1 MMSSKRSRRLFP
13 VAATATIAALSLTGC
28 LDSGGSA
35 VGDDGEVTLR
45 LATTQTRDAP
55 ENIGLWQLVERLE
68 ETAPWINI
76 EYVGGPEAI
85 TPNDAAENVQ
95 SGALDMA
102 SVSSA
107 YYTQVLPESEVFDL
121 TPNDPIVDRES
132 GALDLINEWH
142 NEVGLHVLGVTVS
155 EMAYMFHFGER
166 WQELDP
172 ENLDLSGFL
181 MRGGPT
187 QQPMLEAMGAEVVNM
202 PVSEI
207 YTAMERGTI
216 DGFAAGNNGMYAL
229 GIAEP
234 IEASYLVPYLTIR
247 YPLLM
252 NLNTWESLDERTQDA
267 LAEAMTEL
275 ETELPAL
282 YEPIIQDEYDQWA
295 EDGKEALIPSPEA
308 ADAFQE
314 QAREIGWELLEA
326 RVERVGDL
334 REIYESAQ

>member
-1 MMSSKRSRRLFP
+1 MSNTLFRR
-13 VAATATIAALSLTGC
+13 AAAGIASASIITLAFTGC
-28 LDSGGSA
+28 LGSGGATTSP
-35 VGDDGEVTLR
+35 DGEVTLR
-45 LATTQTRDAP
+45 LATTQTKDAP
-55 ENIGLWQLVERLE
+55 ENLGLWEFVETLE
-68 ETAPWINI
+68 ETAPWITI

-95 SGALDMA
+95 TGALDMA

-132 GALDLINEWH
+132 GALDMINEWH
-142 NEVGLHVLGVTVS
+142 NEVGLQVLGVTVS

-166 WQELDP
+166 WKELDP
-172 ENLDLSGFL
+172 EDLDLSGFM

-234 IEASYLVPYLTIR
+234 IQASYLVPYLTIR

-252 NLNTWESLDERTQDA
+252 NLDTWNSLDERSQTA
-267 LAEAMTEL
+267 LVEAMTEL
-275 ETELPAL
+275 ETNLPTL

-295 EDGKEALIPSPEA
+295 ADGKEALIPSDDA
-308 ADAFQE
+308 AEAFQVE
-314 QAREIGWELLEA
+314 AREIGWELLSN
-326 RVERVGDL
+326 RVERTSEL
-334 REIYESAQ
+334 RGIYEGSN

>member
-1 MMSSKRSRRLFP
+1 MSPNRNRRLLIG
-13 VAATATIAALSLTGC
+13 VAACSLFTFALTGC
-28 LDSGGSA
+28 LDSGGA
-35 VGDDGEVTLR
+35 QTNAEGEVTLR
-45 LATTQTRDAP
+45 LATTQTKDAP
-55 ENIGLWQLVERLE
+55 ENLGLWEFVETLE

-95 SGALDMA
+95 TGALDMA

-107 YYTQVLPESEVFDL
+107 YYTQLLPESEVFDL

-142 NEVGLHVLGVTVS
+142 NEVGLQVLGVTVS
-155 EMAYMFHFGER
+155 EMAYMFHFGDR
-166 WQELDP
+166 WPELDP
-172 ENLDLSGFL
+172 ENLDLDGFM

-234 IEASYLVPYLTIR
+234 IQASYLVPYLTIR

-252 NLNTWESLDERTQDA
+252 NLDTWNNLDDRTQEA
-267 LAEAMTEL
+267 LTSAMVDL
-275 ETELPAL
+275 ETDLPEL
-282 YEPIIQDEYDQWA
+282 YSPIIQAEYDQWS
-295 EDGKEALIPSPEA
+295 EDGKEALIPSDEA
-308 ADAFQE
+308 AEQFQDE
-314 QAREIGWELLEA
+314 ARQIGWDLLINRVD
-326 RVERVGDL
+326 RVEEL
-334 REIYESAQ
+334 RAIYDASDR